1 MLNLR
6 EIAQDPESS
15 MKASR
20 EEQEIWSD
28 LFNHYKTAI
37 DYTGIDLIIN
47 NLRDTLSSRYQENP
61 AILPTIDYPL
71 PLEWREYQELE
82 FPPELQ
88 EEAIKAYVQNKDH
101 TALRFLSAPNPLMHP
116 LAEYINTEEMRAEFI
131 EYQQEI
137 CVFYLAAI
145 DTEFTP
151 TNGYTLDTRLDCFIE
166 ELALMA
172 RAHNWNPN
180 PNDINE
186 ERDDLE
192 RDRPS
197 CFSGIKRRLFQSVRG
212 HALTT
217 MLTKDMIQEELRHFV
232 RQHIEKTVN
241 KYNRSAINV
250 AWNKVFEGEELTSED
265 LAALRIL
272 DMPTEKQATLI
283 AFLGGKYGNQFTN
296 NPAFK
301 TQIETAFFLK
311 NSKDAHVLNFGH
323 FQPDDFFNKPD
334 GESSDNSNQATL
346 MGNNDEAF
354 DLSYWLNQY
363 SVGLCVAAF
372 SGLMEALVINAM
384 AVSLTTTLALV
395 TVIGG
400 PIALG
405 VLAGIFYHTLYH
417 AVAPLL

>member
-15 MKASR
+15 MRASS

-47 NLRDTLSSRYQENP
+47 DLRDTLRSRYQENP
-61 AILPTIDYPL
+61 AILRTIDYYPL
-71 PLEWREYQELE
+71 PLEWSEFQELE

-101 TALRFLSAPNPLMHP
+101 TALRFLSAPNPLMHEE
-116 LAEYINTEEMRAEFI
+116 ADYINTEEMRAAFI

-166 ELALMA
+166 ELALMG

-180 PNDINE
+180 PHDINE

-197 CFSGIKRRLFQSVRG
+197 CFPGIKRRLFQSVRG

-217 MLTKDMIQEELRHFV
+217 ILTKDMIKEELRDFV
-232 RQHIEKTVN
+232 RQHVKENVN
-241 KYNRSAINV
+241 KSNRSAINV
-250 AWNKVFEGEELTSED
+250 AWNKVVEAEELTSQD

-272 DMPTEKQATLI
+272 DIPPEKQATLI
-283 AFLGGKYGNQFTN
+283 AFLGGKYGNQFTK
-296 NPAFK
+296 NPVFK
-301 TQIETAFFLK
+301 AQIETAFVLK
-311 NSKDAHVLNFGH
+311 NSQDAHVLNFGH
-323 FQPDDFFNKPD
+323 FQPNDFFNIPA
-334 GESSDNSNQATL
+334 GINCE
-346 MGNNDEAF
+346 EVP
-354 DLSYWLNQY
+354 DLSCWLNQY

-372 SGLMEALVINAM
+372 SGLIEALVIHAM
-384 AVSLTTTLALV
+384 AVSLTTTLALL
-395 TVIGG
+395 TAIGG
-400 PIALG
+400 PVALG
-405 VLAGIFYHTLYH
+405 VLAGIFYHTMYH